1 MHIHIYVYTL
11 RYIHIYIH
19 ISIHTYTI
27 LRGNLKNSANAWAQ
41 NRLKIFEKRNPGI
54 EQMFNAWEIPN
65 SGKCVR
71 LGKCKKAQG
80 NTIPHALHYTIFCP
94 QSQPSISRSI
104 HSIAS
109 STLHVSP
116 ILVPLGR

>member
-1 MHIHIYVYTL
+1 MHIHIYIYTL

-71 LGKCKKAQG
+71 LGKCKKAQDG
-80 NTIPHALHYTIFCP
+80 RTILRLALYHIFVWLSSVKIPHCHI
-94 QSQPSISRSI
+94 
-104 HSIAS
+104 
-109 STLHVSP
+109 VSV
-116 ILVPLGR
+116 LSVHLYKVHQ